1 MIRLQE
7 KIDFKTMLALAVTES
22 EQNTHQKNTMNQKN
36 KEKKNKIFNQL
47 FNTTYIKVTK
57 TIK

>member
-7 KIDFKTMLALAVTES
+7 KIDFKTMLALAITES
-22 EQNTHQKNTMNQKN
+22 EKNTHQKN

>member
-22 EQNTHQKNTMNQKN
+22 EKNTHQKNTMNQKN